1 MSRGEYGIDT
11 FGQLIADPVRTGAY
25 TEALRRAVKPGSV
38 VVDIGTGTGIL
49 ALLAC
54 RFGARRVHAI
64 EPDPIVATAREV
76 AAANGYADRI
86 VFHEAVSTEVDL
98 GERADV
104 IVSDLYG
111 VLPFH
116 RARIPALADARARF
130 LAPGGLMI
138 PRRDHVWLAAAS
150 ASRLQR
156 VVSTPWVEGSLGF
169 DMTAAR
175 DIASNQWRRAVLQ
188 PEELATAPVRIATL
202 DYASDAEASLRARI
216 ESRFDHAAEVHGLC
230 AWFDAEF
237 ADGIGFSNAPGA
249 PATIYGSAFFPWPE
263 PVSVSAGDGL
273 QADLRAQLV
282 SGQYVWSWTSEVRRA
297 GASAAH
303 VRFDQST
310 FFGMPLARTGLDRIA
325 AAHAPG
331 LGVAGSVDRVAL
343 EAMASGATLEA
354 IARRLRSEFPARFA
368 REEDALAHAG
378 ELSVRYGR

>member
-38 VVDIGTGTGIL
+38 VVDVGTGTGIL

-64 EPDPIVATAREV
+64 EPDPIIATAREV

-86 VFHEAVSTEVDL
+86 VFHEAVSTEVDP

-116 RARIPALADARARF
+116 RARIAALADARARF
-130 LAPGGLMI
+130 LAPGGWMI
-138 PRRDHVWLAAAS
+138 PRCDHVGLAAAS

-202 DYASDAEASLRARI
+202 DYASDPEASLRARI
-216 ESRFDHAAEVHGLC
+216 ESRFDRAAEVHGLC

-237 ADGIGFSNAPGA
+237 ADGIGFSNAPGE

-263 PVSVSAGDGL
+263 PVAVSPGDGL
-273 QADLRAQLV
+273 QADLGARLV
-282 SGQYVWSWTSEVRRA
+282 SGQYVWSWTSQVRRA
-297 GASAAH
+297 GASEAH

-310 FFGMPLARTGLDRIA
+310 FFGMPLARSALDRIN

-343 EAMASGATLEA
+343 DAMASGATLEA